1 MFVYNVLSVFR
12 FQPMALKAGLVDL
25 WKWRVWVKQKEEAL
39 LKVILNKKRI
49 ASPFISELH
58 FEAILDF
65 GKQHQESEESHRA
78 PTLHLTS
85 LTQLHRSLLM
95 MFRLE
100 LKFLFNFC

>member
-1 MFVYNVLSVFR
+1 MKQKNLLCKIKDNITVSVPVVFVYNVLSVFR

-58 FEAILDF
+58 FGAILDF
-65 GKQHQESEESHRA
+65 GK
-78 PTLHLTS
+78 
-85 LTQLHRSLLM
+85 
-95 MFRLE
+95 
-100 LKFLFNFC
+100 

>member
-1 MFVYNVLSVFR
+1 
-12 FQPMALKAGLVDL
+12 MALKAGLVDL

-49 ASPFISELH
+49 ASPFISELY

-65 GKQHQESEESHRA
+65 GKQYKETEESHRA

-85 LTQLHRSLLM
+85 LTQLRRSLLM
-95 MFRLE
+95 MFRSE